1 MARCGVAATLPKVIP
16 TIPLLLPP
24 VCRANLTP
32 SPGIVRL
39 MGPGGPAMVRSAMS
53 KRFPAESPEA
63 VEKIAPYMYQITA
76 AQGSGEYALNLLL
89 EPGAWA
95 RRPLCERLLPL
106 QGSVRVISR
115 SLGVVCVAGVT
126 HARSASV
133 FRVRQQRLD
142 GPPACARPRVE
153 ACCPCICESCSS
165 VYFIKQIQWR
175 CACLSAGNV
184 AAGSRC
190 VEQWAPHVRAP
201 SVSCVHVAVTCASNR
216 YLENSVEFNSTMQH
230 ILAEQPVPM

>member
-1 MARCGVAATLPKVIP
+1 MLTRCSVSGLMWKTFGSLWSRGYTPQGRPNNPAAAALHVPRTDV
-16 TIPLLLPP
+16 
-24 VCRANLTP
+24 TP

-63 VEKIAPYMYQITA
+63 VEMIAPYLYQITA

-106 QGSVRVISR
+106 QGTVCVISL
-115 SLGVVCVAGVT
+115 SLGVVCVAGIT
-126 HARSASV
+126 HARSARV

-142 GPPACARPRVE
+142 GPAACARPRVE

-165 VYFIKQIQWR
+165 VYFI
-175 CACLSAGNV
+175 
-184 AAGSRC
+184 
-190 VEQWAPHVRAP
+190 
-201 SVSCVHVAVTCASNR
+201 
-216 YLENSVEFNSTMQH
+216 MQMR
-230 ILAEQPVPM
+230 LYVGG